1 MLYDLYNNFT
11 CIYIWNTLRKYNTIL
26 HFTFSE
32 AITWVELDKLT
43 PHIFFRAG
51 IVRDQALH
59 ALGDGSP
66 GHLEERIVE
75 AIEHHYNDPFPDVK
89 KKARRMM
96 KAYRKNGKWNVL

>member
-1 MLYDLYNNFT
+1 MLPVKYD
-11 CIYIWNTLRKYNTIL
+11 C
-26 HFTFSE
+26 
-32 AITWVELDKLT
+32 VV
-43 PHIFFRAG
+43 FFVG

-75 AIEHHYNDPFPDVK
+75 VIEQLYNDPFPDVK

-96 KAYRKNGKWNVL
+96 KAYRYTGKWNVL